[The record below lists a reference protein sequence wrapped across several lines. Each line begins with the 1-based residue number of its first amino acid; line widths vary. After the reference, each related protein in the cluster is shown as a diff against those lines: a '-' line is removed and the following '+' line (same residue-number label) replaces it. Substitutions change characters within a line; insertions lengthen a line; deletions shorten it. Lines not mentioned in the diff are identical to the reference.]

1 CLKCDLGCG
10 DELQRGNSRPC
21 EDGGMRPTL
30 LTLLEVVLLSGGGLA
45 ARRFVRRVGRGD
57 RKLVLMAS
65 IAAWLVL
72 FGMVPFSVFA
82 AFVQPGTAHTSGPV
96 ETLILNLVPLALV
109 ASPALGI
116 AQALALTGRKRG

>member
-1 CLKCDLGCG
+1 VH
-10 DELQRGNSRPC
+10 
-21 EDGGMRPTL
+21 PTVL
-30 LTLLEVVLLSGGGLA
+30 ALLEVVLLSGGGLA

-65 IAAWLVL
+65 VAAWLVL

-82 AFVQPGTAHTSGPV
+82 AFVQPGTAGPV

-116 AQALALTGRKRG
+116 AQALVLTGRRRG

>member
-1 CLKCDLGCG
+1 
-10 DELQRGNSRPC
+10 
-21 EDGGMRPTL
+21 MHPTVL
-30 LTLLEVVLLSGGGLA
+30 ALLEVVLLAGGGLA

-65 IAAWLVL
+65 LAAWLVL
-72 FGMVPFSVFA
+72 FGMVPFCVFA
-82 AFVQPGTAHTSGPV
+82 AFVRPGTERSAGPV
-96 ETLILNLVPLALV
+96 ETLVLNLVPLALV